1 MKRATFGI
9 LLILLGTVLLLELFE
24 VLTLPSWNELWSY
37 WPFILVALG
46 LFFLLQGD
54 TGVFTFFLILIGTL
68 FSLRRFHVY
77 PFTNEAVIWPSIIIS
92 AGISFILSGSFSA
105 ASGRRS
111 YCESPRTSEPGE
123 QTRKNQ
129 RSIDFL
135 DESVFLSGK
144 NFAVSSLNF
153 RGGEL
158 SVVLGGMEVDLR
170 NIKLTESAT
179 LFLRCTLGGIDLFLP
194 PELPVVVRGQEILGG
209 ADVRVH
215 PLSSM
220 EEPVLTIDYHV
231 VLGGIDVVQ

>member
-1 MKRATFGI
+1 MKRATFGL
-9 LLILLGTVLLLELFE
+9 LLIILGTALLLEIFE

-77 PFTNEAVIWPSIIIS
+77 PFTNAAVIWPSIIIS
-92 AGISFILSGSFSA
+92 AGVSFVLSGSFSA
-105 ASGRRS
+105 ATGRRS

-123 QTRKNQ
+123 RTRNNQ

-144 NFAVSSLNF
+144 NYAVSSLNF
-153 RGGEL
+153 GE
-158 SVVLGGMEVDLR
+158 
-170 NIKLTESAT
+170 ES
-179 LFLRCTLGGIDLFLP
+179 
-194 PELPVVVRGQEILGG
+194 
-209 ADVRVH
+209 
-215 PLSSM
+215 
-220 EEPVLTIDYHV
+220 
-231 VLGGIDVVQ
+231 